1 MDKNKLDIL
10 LRLFGIFIGFI
21 LIVSLMF
28 FMKVVII
35 GNVLSSEIYLS
46 SLLLFSGLVSIY
58 LMHFIQKNILNNQQD
73 PNM

>member
-28 FMKVVII
+28 FMKVVIT